1 MTTWRVLTWNIL
13 GSQRPNLDVIS
24 EVILGYAPD
33 VVAVQ
38 EIRRRQAHALARRL
52 GWKIVWTRKHY
63 PYSPLLWWRA
73 EGLAV
78 VSPDAVSELVTISIS
93 PGVSTWT
100 HRHRVAMAATL
111 TRGVDGEVLRIVNT
125 HLSSHDADERI
136 EQARRVVAL
145 IGDRRPAV
153 VAGDLNAVDEV
164 EVIREFGVA
173 GLVDPGGD
181 YSNPSI
187 APRQRL
193 DYVLIPESASVTSR
207 LVPTGG
213 EPWQQL
219 SDHLP
224 VLLEFAV

>member
-13 GSQRPNLDVIS
+13 GSHRPNLDVIS
-24 EVILGYAPD
+24 EVIVGYAPD

-52 GWKIVWTRKHY
+52 GWTIVWTRKHY
-63 PYSPLLWWRA
+63 PYTPLLWWRA
-73 EGLAV
+73 EGLAAM
-78 VSPDAVSELVTISIS
+78 SPHAVSELVTISIS

-125 HLSSHDADERI
+125 HLASHDPDERI
-136 EQARRVVAL
+136 AQARRVVAL

-153 VAGDLNAVDEV
+153 VAGDLNAADEV

>member
-13 GSQRPNLDVIS
+13 GSHRPNIDVIG
-24 EVILGYAPD
+24 EVILGYSPD
-33 VVAVQ
+33 VVATQ

-52 GWKIVWTRKHY
+52 GWKVVWTRKHY
-63 PYSPLLWWRA
+63 PYSPLVWWRA

-78 VSPDAVSELVTISIS
+78 ISPHAVSELVAVSIA

-100 HRHRVAMAATL
+100 HRHRVAIAATL
-111 TRGVDGEVLRIVNT
+111 TRADDGAVLRIVNT
-125 HLSSHDADERI
+125 HLASHDADERI
-136 EQARRVVAL
+136 AQAHRVVAL

-164 EVIREFGVA
+164 EVIREFGTA

-181 YSNPSI
+181 YTNPSI

-193 DYVLIPESASVTSR
+193 DYVLVPETATVSSR

-213 EPWQQL
+213 EPWHQL

-224 VLLEFAV
+224 VLIEFDV